1 MKKLYKASKFVE
13 KISKIPI
20 SPLKPVVGDF
30 VFKRESGVTAAQV
43 ISFPPAVE
51 PYSPELLG
59 REREVLL
66 SKKSGKRSVEYKLE
80 KMNVKTTSE
89 QTDEILKKVKELGV
103 KKKGILND
111 DEFKEIVKEVLKEK

>member
-1 MKKLYKASKFVE
+1 
-13 KISKIPI
+13 
-20 SPLKPVVGDF
+20 VVGDF

-43 ISFPPAVE
+43 ISYPPSVE

-80 KMNVKTTSE
+80 KMNVRATPE
-89 QTDEILKKVKELGV
+89 QVDGILSQVKKLGV
-103 KKKGILND
+103 RKKGILTE
-111 DEFKEIVKEVLKEK
+111 DEFKKIVNSALGTK

>member
-1 MKKLYKASKFVE
+1 MNINLKKIYKASKFVE

-43 ISFPPAVE
+43 ISFPPSVE

-59 REREVLL
+59 TGAGSPVEQEERE
-66 SKKSGKRSVEYKLE
+66 
-80 KMNVKTTSE
+80 
-89 QTDEILKKVKELGV
+89 EIR
-103 KKKGILND
+103 GIQIA
-111 DEFKEIVKEVLKEK
+111 ES